1 MFSAYQE
8 HGMLRMS
15 QLFQFDLT
23 QAGRYLHE
31 VVARTVQ
38 PIEQGITQCQRTA
51 RKPRQ
56 TVFQGKDIEYDVGQ
70 AACAKALSTRKILL
84 PEGFQGFEEGGMLNH
99 DSLRETG
106 GA

>member
-1 MFSAYQE
+1 
-8 HGMLRMS
+8 MLRMS
-15 QLFQFDLT
+15 QRFNYNLT

-31 VVARTVQ
+31 FVAKTVQ

-56 TVFQGKDIEYDVGQ
+56 TEFQGKDIEYDVGQ

-84 PEGFQGFEEGGMLNH
+84 PQGFQGVEEGGRLNH
-99 DSLRETG
+99 GSLRETG